1 MDLSFVLDTNVVLY
15 HLGNR
20 LAENLPDGPLCI
32 SIITE
37 MELLSF
43 PGLSEKEEEEIQRLL
58 KGINIIELSK
68 PIKNEAIQL
77 RKTFKLKLPDA
88 IIIATAKNLSA
99 PLITND
105 FALAKI
111 EGIEVKT
118 INLLP

>member
-1 MDLSFVLDTNVVLY
+1 MSFVLDTNVVLY
-15 HLGNR
+15 HLSNR
-20 LAENLPDGPLCI
+20 LAEDLPDGPLCI

-43 PGLSEKEEEEIQRLL
+43 PGLSEEEEEEVQRLL
-58 KGINIIELSK
+58 KSINIIDLSE

-77 RKTFKLKLPDA
+77 RRAFKLKLPDA
-88 IIIATAKNLSA
+88 IILATAKNLSA

-105 FALAKI
+105 VELSKV

-118 INLLP
+118 INLSA